1 MNYAMFPESNGWA
14 ITTYFLDTEY
24 EKEFGEKHYGIDMAY
39 QRKHYSGVRYIYAIA
54 DGVISAVQKSN
65 GKTANAIQIKH
76 YDLIAGK
83 MVITRYYHLASFAD
97 GIKKGKEVKKGD
109 IIGVEGK
116 TGYATGSHLHFEF
129 WICPTD
135 YKFNYREVAK
145 YAVDPLDYLYLH
157 DGQVCV
163 HDPKGKVKTVPKD
176 DYEALYNA
184 EVAKNKALT
193 AENEEL
199 KAQIE
204 KLSYSNNTLTAKL
217 NEISDALSI
226 LRNY

>member
-1 MNYAMFPESNGWA
+1 MNYSQFPEKAGWA
-14 ITTYFLDTEY
+14 ITTYFLDAEY
-24 EKEFGEKHYGIDMAY
+24 EKDFGEKHYGIDMAY
-39 QRKHYSGVRYIYAIA
+39 QRKHYDGVRYIYAIA

-76 YDLIAGK
+76 YDIIAGK

-97 GIKKGKEVKKGD
+97 GIKKGKEVKKGE
-109 IIGVEGK
+109 IIGIEGK
-116 TGYATGSHLHFEF
+116 TGNATGSHLHFEF

-145 YAVDPLDYLYLH
+145 YAVDPLEYLYLH
-157 DGQVCV
+157 DGQICV

-193 AENEEL
+193 ESNEALTKEVASLKESNGELSAHIAEING
-199 KAQIE
+199 
-204 KLSYSNNTLTAKL
+204 
-217 NEISDALSI
+217 ALSI
-226 LRNY
+226 LRKY